1 MPRECI
7 IITMFSY
14 LFSDSVRRSREVDVS
29 SKRTKR
35 PNQDLTSSE
44 FQILE
49 EKIEALRLGCAALWS
64 LIKDKHGFDDQV
76 LIDRI
81 VEIDAA
87 DGKVDGRISVQS
99 TCTSCG
105 QKILLKS
112 RAICVWCGAETK
124 SEGPF

>member
-1 MPRECI
+1 
-7 IITMFSY
+7 MFSY
-14 LFSDSVRRSREVDVS
+14 LFSDSVRRAREVDVGS
-29 SKRTKR
+29 RKTNR
-35 PNQDLTSSE
+35 PQQEMTSSE
-44 FQILE
+44 FQLLE
-49 EKIEALRLGCAALWS
+49 EKVEALRLGCAALWS
-64 LIKDKHGFDDQV
+64 LLSDKHGFNDQD

>member
-1 MPRECI
+1 
-7 IITMFSY
+7 MFSY
-14 LFSDSVRRSREVDVS
+14 LFSDSVRRAREVDVG
-29 SKRTKR
+29 SKKPNR
-35 PNQDLTSSE
+35 PNSDLTSSE
-44 FQILE
+44 FQLLE
-49 EKIEALRLGCAALWS
+49 DKIEALRLGCAAMWS
-64 LIKDKHGFDDQV
+64 LLKDKHSLNDQE

-87 DGKVDGRISVQS
+87 DGKVDGRITVQS

-105 QKILLKS
+105 QKILLKT